1 MSKTINVSDSVTLYP
16 SSFDSVNSSYSSVYN
31 SLEPSNGLTAADSN
45 TRTCV
50 YSNTTANS
58 TSVLW
63 YNFDCSGVPEGATI
77 TSVSCRASAACYNR
91 GSYFTIRN
99 LQLFVGTTVAKGNPV
114 TITGS
119 GGTAAQHTL
128 DCGNSWTRS
137 DLDNLKI
144 RIFVQRGT
152 QTSDASFS
160 FWGATLTIN
169 YTISGI
175 AYTIGAT
182 SNISGITVEPTTQ
195 EKMNGTSAT
204 VSIYASSLEDVS
216 ITDNDTDITD
226 RLEQHAI
233 PTGASV
239 NRDLGSYTLV
249 SGGFNGQGASY
260 FQGLVGKGVNNT
272 KTTSSYYSS
281 GNGTIAVFTYDM
293 SFTDIPSNA
302 TITSVYC
309 EVNGHAESTSNNNEY
324 MCVRLISG
332 NTNLTNELN
341 FKSIGTSNSTQTL
354 TCNTLP
360 TVAQLASMKLQCR
373 LGYYGG
379 AINGATCYVEYDIPG
394 SGGYYWT
401 YTIEN
406 LSADHVIL
414 IDEAGVYIPPE
425 EDPQYTYQSLTIS
438 SINATTD
445 PWQGTTRVITGSNQI
460 ITISP
465 TDPQLT
471 LALDNGVDITSQL
484 VGGIPQNTYTVT
496 TQVSGADY
504 GFYLNSST
512 GYYVSSNDNVN
523 KSASVARLNL
533 NFESD
538 CLVTINYINYAEE
551 NYDYG
556 MFGKLDTAV
565 ATDGL
570 TAGSSSSY
578 PSDSTGNYQLAMC
591 ANLSSVQTITYEVPA
606 GEHFIDIKYGK
617 DDASSSGNDNLQ
629 WKVANIEATSASG
642 EYTYTLNN
650 ITEKHSLIFIFGD
663 VTYYFITSSGN
674 CKLFPDGQSV
684 VLPGDNYKI
693 NIIPNNIT
701 DTVTITDN
709 GNDVTSMLEREDGY
723 DKNNNP
729 AVSYKY
735 SLSNIQTAHTLVI
748 SCTAAGQ
755 QDSLFFKYNNNWI
768 QVIKVWVKKNNVW
781 EEEKLTY
788 ISDEDLR
795 NIRKG

>member
-1 MSKTINVSDSVTLYP
+1 MSVVKLIP
-16 SSFDSVNSSYSSVYN
+16 SSYGV
-31 SLEPSNGLTAADSN
+31 
-45 TRTCV
+45 
-50 YSNTTANS
+50 SNTT
-58 TSVLW
+58 
-63 YNFDCSGVPEGATI
+63 YI
-77 TSVSCRASAACYNR
+77 SVSDAENMYHDTDNTTYARFYNSRTQTTTYYGYIRGFNIDDIPSSAIIN
-91 GSYFTIRN
+91 SFTIRIKGYETGGVTSTSTSYAICLVN
-99 LQLFVGTTVAKGNPV
+99 GNTALTGTYATTQFSTNVD
-114 TITGS
+114 TITVPSGDLTWSELVEYGNNLGIRICCRRSNRNTACYVYVYGAEIEVDYTVPIYHQVTATSEINDITITPVINNVAEGSSQEFVIETGNYELSDFVVEDNGNDVTDQLVKHTVS
-119 GGTAAQHTL
+119 GGTIERYPADYSTSGSISGSNYQDAIGKGSDTS
-128 DCGNSWTRS
+128 NSSGS
-137 DLDNLKI
+137 DY
-144 RIFVQRGT
+144 
-152 QTSDASFS
+152 ASGGS
-160 FWGATLTIN
+160 SSTAYIN
-169 YTISGI
+169 YSFDF
-175 AYTIGAT
+175 
-182 SNISGITVEPTTQ
+182 S
-195 EKMNGTSAT
+195 
-204 VSIYASSLEDVS
+204 D
-216 ITDNDTDITD
+216 
-226 RLEQHAI
+226 I
-233 PTGASV
+233 PT
-239 NRDLGSYTLV
+239 
-249 SGGFNGQGASY
+249 
-260 FQGLVGKGVNNT
+260 
-272 KTTSSYYSS
+272 
-281 GNGTIAVFTYDM
+281 
-293 SFTDIPSNA
+293 NA
-302 TITSVYC
+302 TIESVS
-309 EVNGHAESTSNNNEY
+309 VSVKGHCESTSNSSEVATLQLY
-324 MCVRLISG
+324 SG
-332 NTNLTNELN
+332 SIAKGSESEFTSTSDTVITMSPGSWTRAELQN
-341 FKSIGTSNSTQTL
+341 AILRFTI
-354 TCNTLP
+354 
-360 TVAQLASMKLQCR
+360 
-373 LGYYGG
+373 GYYGG
-379 AINGATCYVEYDIPG
+379 KVVGATWTVTYSVET
-394 SGGYYWT
+394 STYYT
-401 YTIEN
+401 YTISN
-406 LSADHVIL
+406 IQTDHDIVITQ
-414 IDEAGVYIPPE
+414 AGAFIPPE
-425 EDPQYTYQSLTIS
+425 EDPEKTYYPITIS
-438 SINATTD
+438 SINAATD
-445 PWQGTTRVITGSNQI
+445 PRNGTTRVESGTNQI
-460 ITISP
+460 ITITPS
-465 TDPQLT
+465 DPQLT

-570 TAGSSSSY
+570 TAGSSGSY

-617 DDASSSGNDNLQ
+617 DDASNSGNDNLQ
-629 WKVANIEATSASG
+629 WKVANIEATSAGG
-642 EYTYTLNN
+642 EYTYTLTN

-709 GNDVTSMLEREDGY
+709 GSDVTSMLEREDGY

-735 SLSNIQTAHTLVI
+735 SLSNIQATHTLVI

-781 EEEKLTY
+781 EEEELTY
-788 ISDEDLR
+788 ISDEGLR

>member
-1 MSKTINVSDSVTLYP
+1 MSVVKLIP
-16 SSFDSVNSSYSSVYN
+16 SSYGV
-31 SLEPSNGLTAADSN
+31 
-45 TRTCV
+45 
-50 YSNTTANS
+50 SNTTYISVSDAENMYHDTDNTTYARFYNSRTQTTTYYGYIRGFNIDDIPSSAIINSFTIRIKGYETGGVTSTSTSYAICLVNGNTALTGTYASTQFS
-58 TSVLW
+58 TSV
-63 YNFDCSGVPEGATI
+63 NTIIVPSGDLTWSELVEYGNNLGIRICCRRSNRNTACYVYVYGAEIEVDYTVPIYHQVTATSEINDITI
-77 TSVSCRASAACYNR
+77 TPVINNVAE
-91 GSYFTIRN
+91 GSSQEFVIETGNYELSDFVVEDNGNDVTD
-99 LQLFVGTTVAKGNPV
+99 QLVQHTV
-114 TITGS
+114 S
-119 GGTAAQHTL
+119 GGTIERYPADYSTSGSISGSNYQDAIGKGSNTSNSSGSDYASGGSSSTAYINYSFNFSDIPTNATIESVSVSVKGHCENTSNSSEVATL
-128 DCGNSWTRS
+128 QLYSGSIAKGSESEFTSTSDTVITMSPGSWTRTE
-137 DLDNLKI
+137 LQNAIL
-144 RIFVQRGT
+144 RF
-152 QTSDASFS
+152 
-160 FWGATLTIN
+160 TI
-169 YTISGI
+169 
-175 AYTIGAT
+175 
-182 SNISGITVEPTTQ
+182 
-195 EKMNGTSAT
+195 
-204 VSIYASSLEDVS
+204 
-216 ITDNDTDITD
+216 
-226 RLEQHAI
+226 
-233 PTGASV
+233 
-239 NRDLGSYTLV
+239 
-249 SGGFNGQGASY
+249 
-260 FQGLVGKGVNNT
+260 
-272 KTTSSYYSS
+272 
-281 GNGTIAVFTYDM
+281 
-293 SFTDIPSNA
+293 
-302 TITSVYC
+302 
-309 EVNGHAESTSNNNEY
+309 
-324 MCVRLISG
+324 
-332 NTNLTNELN
+332 
-341 FKSIGTSNSTQTL
+341 
-354 TCNTLP
+354 
-360 TVAQLASMKLQCR
+360 
-373 LGYYGG
+373 GYYGG
-379 AINGATCYVEYDIPG
+379 KVVGATWTVTYSVET
-394 SGGYYWT
+394 STYYT
-401 YTIEN
+401 YTISN
-406 LSADHVIL
+406 IQTDHDIVITQ
-414 IDEAGVYIPPE
+414 AGAFIPPE
-425 EDPQYTYQSLTIS
+425 EDPEKTYYPITIS
-438 SINATTD
+438 SINAATD
-445 PWQGTTRVITGSNQI
+445 PRNGTIRVESGTNQI
-460 ITISP
+460 ITITPS
-465 TDPQLT
+465 DPQLT

-512 GYYVSSNDNVN
+512 GYYVSSNDGVN

-570 TAGSSSSY
+570 TAGSSGSY

-617 DDASSSGNDNLQ
+617 DDASNSGNDNLQ
-629 WKVANIEATSASG
+629 WKVANIEATSAGG
-642 EYTYTLNN
+642 EYTYTLTN

-709 GNDVTSMLEREDGY
+709 GSDVTSMLEREDGY

-735 SLSNIQTAHTLVI
+735 SLSNIQATHTLVI

-781 EEEKLTY
+781 EEEELTY
-788 ISDEDLR
+788 ISDEGLR